1 MIFPI
6 CLFETMKKKIT
17 DKLCEIFGHTFG
29 KWKAESD
36 PKRCIFGFGASVSS
50 APEPNDATFRKMMT
64 KIMTKITKVTR
75 IHSESAAHLPQVRR
89 TSATN
94 LPQIRYTFA
103 PLLQK
108 FRQNLNKNVADLP
121 QTWLP
126 IETSLLIRYEF
137 AALSPQTRYVFIA
150 ILLYCGARGTD
161 EIPMD
166 ARFLANA
173 LAVDERL
180 LKNSL
185 KELEFSNLLLER
197 EKEREEKKEKEN
209 THRQTDARDEN
220 GVVVGV
226 NFNSF
231 SGEKTESENQTENE
245 IENGLLKM
253 DSAGKEFSKGSR
265 FTMEDCIKYAKQS
278 DGVKN
283 PNALAN
289 NLFQTGNADAF
300 IMAML
305 YPVEAQA
312 EEAKNF
318 GKPIGF
324 SNDPCSVCFGAKMA
338 DTDGKGYRKCIHC
351 RDERGKSTGFEPQGE
366 K

>member
-1 MIFPI
+1 LGIYSVNGNARATERAQ
-6 CLFETMKKKIT
+6 C
-17 DKLCEIFGHTFG
+17 
-29 KWKAESD
+29 
-36 PKRCIFGFGASVSS
+36 FGFGESVSS
-50 APEPNDATFRKMMT
+50 AAATNAAIFNKTMGKTTT
-64 KIMTKITKVTR
+64 KIAKVSQIR
-75 IHSESAAHLPQVRR
+75 CKSVAD
-89 TSATN
+89 

-137 AALSPQTRYVFIA
+137 AALSPQTRYVFLA

-166 ARFLANA
+166 VKFLANA

-180 LKNSL
+180 LKKSL
-185 KELEFSNLLLER
+185 DELEFSKLLLER
-197 EKEREEKKEKEN
+197 EKERKEKKHTE
-209 THRQTDARDEN
+209 QTDEGGEN

-226 NFNSF
+226 DFKYFSEPKNENKNKAVFNKS
-231 SGEKTESENQTENE
+231 
-245 IENGLLKM
+245 
-253 DSAGKEFSKGSR
+253 DSAVNDRSHLSR
-265 FTMEDCIKYAKQS
+265 FSMEDCLKYAKQS

-289 NLFQTGNADAF
+289 NLYQTGNADAF

-305 YPVEAQA
+305 YPAELLAVER
-312 EEAKNF
+312 ETFGEPTNF
-318 GKPIGF
+318 T
-324 SNDPCSVCFGAKMA
+324 NEPCAICFGAKMS
-338 DTDGKGYRKCIHC
+338 DVDGKGYRKCEHC
-351 RDERGKSTGFEPQGE
+351 KNEKGNSTGLEPKGVSE
-366 K
+366 